1 MKRDLRLE
9 ILDILEDDARTTPEE
24 IALMLG
30 ADTKAIEAEVNKLEE
45 EKVIV
50 KYAAIVNRQK
60 LLHDDIVEALVEVNI
75 TPQRDYGY
83 DDLARRI
90 YKYDEVRSV
99 NLMAGSYDLSVRL
112 RARSMQEISK
122 FVFEKLAVID
132 GVTSTVTLFIMRK
145 YKSAGVVLVED
156 ESDERLVVSP

>member
-1 MKRDLRLE
+1 MKHEQTLE
-9 ILDILEDDARTTPEE
+9 ILDILENNAKTTAQE
-24 IALMLG
+24 IASMLDLRVEDVQ
-30 ADTKAIEAEVNKLEE
+30 AEIERLEK

-50 KYAAIVNRQK
+50 KYTALINRQ
-60 LLHDDIVEALVEVNI
+60 DVAEAEFSEAMIEVKI

-99 NLMAGSYDLSVRL
+99 YLMAGAYDLCVRVQS
-112 RARSMQEISK
+112 RSMKEISK

-145 YKSAGVVLVED
+145 YKQAGVVLVE
-156 ESDERLVVSP
+156 EERDERLVITP